1 MDRSTADG
9 IYRALLAAYP
19 SSRDNYRHRASPFRI
34 LVLTILSAQTTDT
47 SVDKVS
53 GELFHRF
60 PTPEALAAAE
70 QIEVEEIIHS
80 TGFYHAKARHIIG
93 AAKKLGDD
101 FSGKVPDTMEEL
113 LTIPGVGRKTA
124 NIVLNHAFGRNEGVA
139 VDTHVRRLARRIG
152 FSDHRDPAGIE
163 QDLIALFP
171 RDRWGPLTDLLISHG
186 RTVCTA
192 RAPKCPVCPI
202 REQCRYYHQ
211 VFLPGAGKENQ

>member
-1 MDRSTADG
+1 MDRSTAEG

-19 SSRDNYRHRASPFRI
+19 SARDNERHRASPFRI
-34 LVLTILSAQTTDT
+34 LILTILSAQTTDA

-53 GELFHRF
+53 GELFRRF
-60 PTPEALAAAE
+60 PTPKTLAAAE
-70 QIEVEEIIHS
+70 QGEVEEIVHS

-93 AAKKLGDD
+93 AAKKIENE
-101 FSGKVPDTMEEL
+101 FSGEVPDTMEEL

-139 VDTHVRRLARRIG
+139 VDTHVRRLAQRIG
-152 FSDHRDPAGIE
+152 FSDHSDPAGIE
-163 QDLIALFP
+163 RDLIELFP

-186 RTVCTA
+186 RAICTA
-192 RAPKCPVCPI
+192 RAPECQVCPI

-211 VFLPGAGKENQ
+211 VFLPGAGQKNQ